1 MAHISVS
8 ATCSIRN
15 SWFLSWIESWV
26 SMRIWGE
33 HEGFQWEGTILCQ
46 GASGWGFTQDF
57 ITLISVSA
65 CPNKCICTC
74 AKLGILTL
82 RFKGNRGKYHL
93 YLCKHQNYYYYFPAS
108 WLFLFQKPGRKR
120 EKKRE
125 GEGKEKERKRERERV
140 RKEYSGIADTNT
152 ELSQLVRYLEWTLL
166 IVLSNMF
173 LSVLYQQEEEYAEG
187 KAQTLNYVI

>member
-1 MAHISVS
+1 
-8 ATCSIRN
+8 
-15 SWFLSWIESWV
+15 
-26 SMRIWGE
+26 MRIWGE

-46 GASGWGFTQDF
+46 GASGWGFAQDF

-152 ELSQLVRYLEWTLL
+152 ELSQLVRCLE
-166 IVLSNMF
+166 
-173 LSVLYQQEEEYAEG
+173 
-187 KAQTLNYVI
+187 